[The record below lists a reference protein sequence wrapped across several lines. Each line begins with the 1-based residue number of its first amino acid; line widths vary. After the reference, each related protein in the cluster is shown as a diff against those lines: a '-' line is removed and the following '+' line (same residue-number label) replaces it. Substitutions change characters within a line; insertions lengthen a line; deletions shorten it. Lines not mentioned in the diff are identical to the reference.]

1 MEMKRKHSP
10 VRYHQLSVRRVT
22 SELSRRL
29 NGLRLKRNQSLNQT
43 VLDLL
48 NEAVGLAAVPWT
60 ARYTDGSA
68 REARELNQAV
78 KENRKVDPRDWA

>member
-1 MEMKRKHSP
+1 MKRKHVP
-10 VRYHQLSVRRVT
+10 ARYHQLSVRRVT

-29 NGLRLKRNQSLNQT
+29 NGLRLKRKQSLNQT

-48 NEAVGLAAVPWT
+48 NEAVGLRPIAWT
-60 ARYTDGSA
+60 DRYTKGSA
-68 REARELNQAV
+68 RDARELDRAV